1 MTPAGGGSFSP
12 CSAGSTRKRSP
23 KKSIKEL
30 GSPIP
35 KGRQM
40 AVSIDEPVE
49 SPVGVIKVV
58 TIDIQRRGGGGE
70 ERKGPA
76 KARNSAIHEGR
87 MPKLLENLSG
97 GSGGRDSSR
106 QRKERSP
113 VSDFTRR
120 IALKKQSESGT
131 GRNVVSYIVHP

>member
-1 MTPAGGGSFSP
+1 MVGCYTVAEASYNRLVLSP
-12 CSAGSTRKRSP
+12 P
-23 KKSIKEL
+23 SIL
-30 GSPIP
+30 YS
-35 KGRQM
+35 R
-40 AVSIDEPVE
+40 
-49 SPVGVIKVV
+49 
-58 TIDIQRRGGGGE
+58 
-70 ERKGPA
+70 PA

-87 MPKLLENLSG
+87 MPMLLENLSG

-120 IALKKQSESGT
+120 IALKKQSEGGT